1 MDGGNEWRFFRI
13 GSRDASLIGKS
24 NSSPTKLDDVW
35 KASNR
40 RGVVHNETNWNS
52 SSERELGLRIGSVLL
67 NGEQAR
73 EYRIISVENFRS
85 WSVSVWQ
92 LRTCKRFRIKHD
104 D

>member
-1 MDGGNEWRFFRI
+1 MDGGNEWRFSRI

-24 NSSPTKLDDVW
+24 TPTKLDDVW
-35 KASNR
+35 RASSR
-40 RGVVHNETNWNS
+40 RGVVYNETNWNS
-52 SSERELGLRIGSVLL
+52 WFERELGLRIGSVLL

-85 WSVSVWQ
+85 SSVSVRQ
-92 LRTCKRFRIKHD
+92 LWTCKRFRIKHD

>member
-40 RGVVHNETNWNS
+40 RGVVYNETNWNS
-52 SSERELGLRIGSVLL
+52 WFERELSLRIGSVLL

-85 WSVSVWQ
+85 S
-92 LRTCKRFRIKHD
+92 T
-104 D
+104 